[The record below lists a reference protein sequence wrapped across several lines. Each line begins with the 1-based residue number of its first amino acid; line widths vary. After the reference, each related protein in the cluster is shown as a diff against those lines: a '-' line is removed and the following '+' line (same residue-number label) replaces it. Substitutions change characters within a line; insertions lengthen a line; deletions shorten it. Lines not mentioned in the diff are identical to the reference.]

1 MHDARNNA
9 SDDTH
14 THISDTS
21 VAVSI
26 MKVIIVGA
34 GDVGF
39 VSAETISEDHDVL
52 VIEKDEDVAESLK
65 SRLNVAVLRE
75 DGTNPR
81 VLRYAIES
89 HGADVILASLPADS
103 ESLFVC
109 MMAKRIKPGIKTVAA
124 VNGPDFVAE
133 ANVSGMDGVDHIV
146 SPDLVTARKMYK
158 LCVLENVIEYD
169 AIDEMNACIAV
180 FKVEPDHQIRG
191 RVVMQLPMPR
201 DCTVFAIYRDG
212 EMHTS
217 PETMEIHGGDILCV
231 FGSDQ
236 AVEEFN
242 DLVGVDHV
250 SREFCVLGGSVVGI
264 NLAKMLSE
272 DPKKR
277 YIKIIDKDPE
287 RCRTLS
293 KELSGV
299 AVINSDYTDPDVQ
312 FEENLFKSDA
322 VVSTSSRDGTNLL
335 VCMSAKRH
343 NSRKVIARYF
353 MREYEDIFRY
363 ADLLTIIGCDRI
375 ISNEVV
381 KSILP
386 EEATIARMQFTDG
399 LFFMHA
405 IDGSSKLEG
414 RFVGDLNMPEGLRIV
429 AIRRGDSII
438 YPLLDTK
445 LLTGDSAVVF
455 SNGKRESEIIK
466 VLGKRPLP
474 EM

>member
-1 MHDARNNA
+1 
-9 SDDTH
+9 
-14 THISDTS
+14 
-21 VAVSI
+21 
-26 MKVIIVGA
+26 
-34 GDVGF
+34 
-39 VSAETISEDHDVL
+39 
-52 VIEKDEDVAESLK
+52 
-65 SRLNVAVLRE
+65 
-75 DGTNPR
+75 
-81 VLRYAIES
+81 
-89 HGADVILASLPADS
+89 
-103 ESLFVC
+103 
-109 MMAKRIKPGIKTVAA
+109 
-124 VNGPDFVAE
+124 
-133 ANVSGMDGVDHIV
+133 
-146 SPDLVTARKMYK
+146 
-158 LCVLENVIEYD
+158 
-169 AIDEMNACIAV
+169 
-180 FKVEPDHQIRG
+180 
-191 RVVMQLPMPR
+191 MQLPMPR

-212 EMHTS
+212 EMHTT

-231 FGSDQ
+231 FGSDE

-250 SREFCVLGGSVVGI
+250 GREFCVLGGSIVGI
-264 NLAKMLSE
+264 NLAKMLTE

-277 YIKIIDKDPE
+277 YVKIVDKDPE
-287 RCRTLS
+287 RCKALS
-293 KELSGV
+293 RELSGV
-299 AVINSDYTDPDVQ
+299 AVVNSDYTDPDVQ

-381 KSILP
+381 KCILP

-429 AIRRGDSII
+429 AIRRGDSLI

-445 LLTGDSAVVF
+445 LLAGDTAVVF

>member
-1 MHDARNNA
+1 
-9 SDDTH
+9 
-14 THISDTS
+14 
-21 VAVSI
+21 

-89 HGADVILASLPADS
+89 HGADVILVSLPADS

-133 ANVSGMDGVDHIV
+133 ANASGMDGVDHIV

-236 AVEEFN
+236 AMEEFN
-242 DLVGVDHV
+242 DLVGVDDV
-250 SREFCVLGGSVVGI
+250 GREFCVLGGSVVGM

-277 YIKIIDKDPE
+277 YIKIVERDPE
-287 RCRTLS
+287 RCRNLS
-293 KELSGV
+293 RELSGV

-312 FEENLFKSDA
+312 FDENLFKSDA
-322 VVSTSSRDGTNLL
+322 TVSTSSRDETNLL

-343 NSRKVIARYF
+343 NARKVIARYF

-363 ADLLTIIGCDRI
+363 TDLLTIIGCDRI

-381 KSILP
+381 KCILP
-386 EEATIARMQFTDG
+386 EETTIARMQFTDG
-399 LFFMHA
+399 LIFTHA
-405 IDGSSKLEG
+405 IDGSSKLDG

-429 AIRRGDSII
+429 AIRRGDSILF
-438 YPLLDTK
+438 PLLDTK
-445 LLTGDSAVVF
+445 LLEGDTAVVF
-455 SNGKRESEIIK
+455 SNGKRESEIAK